1 MAWAALWS
9 GIAGL
14 GVIGV
19 VVTAAEIQA
28 ATSDDHYFKSSAQLW
43 CAVAAVIAA
52 MSLAMLPSL
61 LQMGGLAEA
70 QRVVAMFV
78 GTPAVVAVVACLYN
92 AWSLMSVR
100 RRRAYALRN
109 GDEFEAV
116 VVDRDHKPFAHDILA
131 VTLEA
136 QLPVIHGTSH
146 RGGYRAEACGGTQT
160 LRLVETCPGDQWGRL
175 APGRRVR
182 VRLDPRDTS
191 RYALVL
197 FDVA

>member
-1 MAWAALWS
+1 MWAALWS

-14 GVIGV
+14 GVVGV

-43 CAVAAVIAA
+43 CAVAAVVAA

-61 LQMGGLAEA
+61 LHMEGLAEA
-70 QRVVAMFV
+70 QRVVAVFIGV
-78 GTPAVVAVVACLYN
+78 PSLIAVLACVRNVWTLT
-92 AWSLMSVR
+92 SVR

-116 VVDRDHKPFAHDILA
+116 VIERDHKPFAHDILA

-136 QLPVIHGTSH
+136 TLPATTGTSH
-146 RGGYRAEACGGTQT
+146 RGGYRAEACGSTQT
-160 LRLVETCPGDQWGRL
+160 LRFVETCPGDQWGRL

-197 FDVA
+197 FDAA

>member
-1 MAWAALWS
+1 MWAALWS

-43 CAVAAVIAA
+43 CAVAAVVAA

-61 LQMGGLAEA
+61 LHMDGLAEA
-70 QRVVAMFV
+70 QRVVALFI
-78 GTPAVVAVVACLYN
+78 GAPAVIAVLACVHN
-92 AWSLMSVR
+92 AWSLTSVR
-100 RRRAYALRN
+100 RRRAHALRI

-116 VVDRDHKPFAHDILA
+116 VVERDHKPFAHDILA

-136 QLPVIHGTSH
+136 TLPAATGTSH
-146 RGGYRAEACGGTQT
+146 RGGYRAEASGGTQT

-197 FDVA
+197 FDAA

>member
-1 MAWAALWS
+1 MVWAALWS

-28 ATSDDHYFKSSAQLW
+28 ATSDDHYFKSSARLW
-43 CAVAAVIAA
+43 CAVAAVVAS
-52 MSLAMLPSL
+52 MSLALLPSL

-70 QRVVAMFV
+70 QRVVAV
-78 GTPAVVAVVACLYN
+78 CIGAPAVVAVLACLHN
-92 AWSLMSVR
+92 AWSLTSVR

-109 GDEFEAV
+109 GDEVDAV
-116 VVDRDHKPFAHDILA
+116 IVERDHKPFAHDILA

-136 QLPVIHGTSH
+136 KLPVASGTSH
-146 RGGYRAEACGGTQT
+146 RGGYRAEASGGSQT

-182 VRLDPRDTS
+182 VRLDPQDTS

-197 FDVA
+197 FDAA